1 MAIVEELHHPQH
13 PDGVVGDAVAE
24 PAHQLCGEQVQCII
38 AETYNTKADTYSTF
52 QFYIHNIVVTFQ
64 HVVPELIRWC
74 WPSIRRSW
82 PSVRHRWRSRC

>member
-52 QFYIHNIVVTFQ
+52 QFYIPKFIS
-64 HVVPELIRWC
+64 C
-74 WPSIRRSW
+74 RSF
-82 PSVRHRWRSRC
+82 VLVFL

>member
-38 AETYNTKADTYSTF
+38 AET
-52 QFYIHNIVVTFQ
+52 
-64 HVVPELIRWC
+64 
-74 WPSIRRSW
+74 
-82 PSVRHRWRSRC
+82 